1 MTTSRSR
8 WTALH
13 GLVRLSLGAALL
25 VHEGMVRERAQWDV
39 LVAGLGLL
47 TLPDAV
53 RFDRWMGRLRALAA
67 SEAAATED
75 EEPTR

>member
-1 MTTSRSR
+1 VTTSRSR

-13 GLVRLSLGAALL
+13 GLVRLSLGAALI

-67 SEAAATED
+67 AETNQD
-75 EEPTR
+75 EEPPR

>member
-13 GLVRLSLGAALL
+13 GLVRLSLGAALI

-53 RFDRWMGRLRALAA
+53 RFDRWMGRLRALATA
-67 SEAAATED
+67 ETNQD
-75 EEPTR
+75 EEPPR